1 MRGSQ
6 LRSFF
11 TIRRA
16 WVVTKCH
23 SWLHTVI
30 YTLLRTRRPP
40 SAAATR
46 ASQRGGAWPR
56 RSPTRNTPPEP
67 LSSLASRTSAFS
79 RLLARSC
86 LLRDALRASRHGAG
100 QYRCVSLSGR
110 ALQRCCGM
118 GGLYL
123 RSKRA
128 ATRRAEGWGGGGE
141 RRLQAA
147 AAARGASAN
156 DGQYTI
162 TTTGC

>member
-6 LRSFF
+6 LRPFF

-40 SAAATR
+40 SAAAMR

-56 RSPTRNTPPEP
+56 CSPTRNTPPEP

-100 QYRCVSLSGR
+100 PYRCVSLSGR
-110 ALQRCCGM
+110 ALQWCCGM
-118 GGLYL
+118 GEGCIYEASALL
-123 RSKRA
+123 RVALRDGGEGGEA
-128 ATRRAEGWGGGGE
+128 ATGGCGGARRVCE
-141 RRLQAA
+141 
-147 AAARGASAN
+147 
-156 DGQYTI
+156 
-162 TTTGC
+162 